1 MSAPRVLVVTD
12 RAQVPPGR
20 TVLEVVADALTAGA
34 DGVLVRERDLPHRA
48 RARLVDAVGA
58 LCSDAGALLLVA
70 APPPPGLASPPGTF
84 GVHLRSRD
92 VDRVRELDPDLVAAR
107 LVGRSCHGVAD
118 LVRAADDGLDLATIS
133 PVAPTRSKPGY
144 GPALGVAGL
153 RTVLA
158 TARRVR
164 RTLPAV
170 LALGGVDAS
179 NAGACLEAGAD
190 GVAVMGAVMRAADPA
205 RATAAVVESLG
216 GSTTA
221 AGSLVR

>member
-12 RAQVPPGR
+12 RAQVPQRR
-20 TVLEVVADALTAGA
+20 TVLDVVADALAAGA
-34 DGVLVRERDLPHRA
+34 DGVLVRERDLPHGE

-58 LCSDAGALLLVA
+58 LCADAGAVLLVA
-70 APPPPGLASPPGTF
+70 APSPPGLRTPPGTF

-133 PVAPTRSKPGY
+133 PVAPTPSKPGH
-144 GPALGVAGL
+144 GPALGLTGL
-153 RTVLA
+153 RATLT

-179 NAGACLEAGAD
+179 NARGCLEAGAD
-190 GVAVMGAVMRAADPA
+190 GVAVMGTVMRAADPA
-205 RATAAVVESLG
+205 SVTRAVVESVC
-216 GSTTA
+216 A
-221 AGSLVR
+221 ARPLVR